1 MPASRIEMIRAW
13 FKHECESAEEMI
25 RWLDSMPES
34 SRKDPRYGQA
44 LLLVGHLFA
53 CRDNWLDRIKTGA
66 ANQIEWWP
74 ESQKREEL
82 PVRLDKVKDEWGV
95 YLDSLDEETLDV
107 DFDYAFRDAGKRW
120 NILGQLMQLV
130 GHSYYHRGQIALLVD
145 QLGGTTTDTDY
156 FYWMVAQDRERWPE
170 IVPRPF

>member
-1 MPASRIEMIRAW
+1 M
-13 FKHECESAEEMI
+13 
-25 RWLDSMPES
+25 
-34 SRKDPRYGQA
+34 
-44 LLLVGHLFA
+44 
-53 CRDNWLDRIKTGA
+53 
-66 ANQIEWWP
+66 
-74 ESQKREEL
+74 
-82 PVRLDKVKDEWGV
+82 
-95 YLDSLDEETLDV
+95 